1 MERFSISMNSED
13 IDLFER
19 RRYELGLSKSAFIR
33 YLISEHENGI
43 PDFIA
48 FRDTIKQMAV
58 LSNCMKE
65 ILLRDNFETEDK
77 LILYE
82 KISSLNTTLKDALDN
97 CANLAQ
103 LSKTDREKNE

>member
-19 RRYELGLSKSAFIR
+19 RRSELGLSKSAFIR

-43 PDFIA
+43 PDFIS
-48 FRDTIKQMAV
+48 FRDTIQKMSE
-58 LSNCMKE
+58 LNNHMKE
-65 ILLRDNFETEDK
+65 IVIRDNFETQDK
-77 LILYE
+77 LVLYE
-82 KISSLNTTLKDALDN
+82 KISSLNTTLKGVLDN
-97 CANLAQ
+97 CAKLAQ